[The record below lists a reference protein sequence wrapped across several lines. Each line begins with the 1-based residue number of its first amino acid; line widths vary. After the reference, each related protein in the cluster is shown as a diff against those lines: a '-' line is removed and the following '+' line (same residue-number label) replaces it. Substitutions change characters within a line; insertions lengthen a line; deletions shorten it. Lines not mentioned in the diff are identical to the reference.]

1 MEKISLKTN
10 KRIELVDI
18 TGKVQSVV
26 TKSKVKDGVCFIFC
40 PHTTAGLTINENAD
54 PSVQADLINTL
65 DRLVPEAAGYSHA
78 EGNSDAHV
86 KSSLF
91 GQSLTIFVEGGRL
104 ALGTWQGVYFCEG
117 DGPRSREAWIKI
129 IRDGSQ
135 PELKVSLL

>member
-26 TKSKVKDGVCFIFC
+26 TKSKVKDGVCFIFA

-65 DRLVPEAAGYSHA
+65 DRLVPEAAGIPTPRGIRRSC
-78 EGNSDAHV
+78 EILLV
-86 KSSLF
+86 R
-91 GQSLTIFVEGGRL
+91 QSLTIFVEGGRL
-104 ALGTWQGVYFCEG
+104 SLGPGRVYIFAKGMAPGQE
-117 DGPRSREAWIKI
+117 RS
-129 IRDGSQ
+129 G
-135 PELKVSLL
+135 LK